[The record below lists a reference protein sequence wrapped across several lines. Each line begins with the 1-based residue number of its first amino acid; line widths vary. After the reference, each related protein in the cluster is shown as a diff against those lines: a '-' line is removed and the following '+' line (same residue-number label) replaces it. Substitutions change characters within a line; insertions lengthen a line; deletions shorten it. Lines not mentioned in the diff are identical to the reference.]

1 MMKKLVK
8 TLAIASIA
16 MLVVSSCKFGHLPGH
31 GNVENKNLQESVITH
46 VSSTL
51 ANGEKVEFGT
61 KYNCD
66 DYMQDGEARFAANVT
81 YYVISKDGTKQEHC
95 ARIVTNE
102 DKDVILDWKD
112 L

>member
-1 MMKKLVK
+1 MKKLAK
-8 TLAIASIA
+8 TLAIASTA
-16 MLVVSSCKFGHLPGH
+16 VLVASSCKFSHLPGH
-31 GNVENKNLQESVITH
+31 GNVEIKNLQESVINH

-51 ANGEKVEFGT
+51 AEGETVEFGS

-81 YYVISKDGTKQEHC
+81 YYIISKDGTKQERT

-102 DKDVILDWKD
+102 DKDEILDWKD

>member
-1 MMKKLVK
+1 
-8 TLAIASIA
+8 
-16 MLVVSSCKFGHLPGH
+16 MLVVCSCKFSHLPGH
-31 GNVENKNLQESVITH
+31 GNVENKNLQESVIKH

-51 ANGEKVEFGT
+51 TNGETVEFGT

-81 YYVISKDGTKQEHC
+81 YYVISKDGTKQQHT

-102 DKDVILDWKD
+102 DKDVVLDWKD